1 MTEQTSHQD
10 DRETRVRR
18 PFGYRPY
25 LVPNDA
31 GRVLGEL
38 TAMYADG
45 DVDLEGIAMVLK
57 ASDDA
62 GRTLED
68 NALGV
73 LDALRAEGTLDAA
86 TYGRLRGAVE
96 RAGDEAGVYVMSTR
110 ERTDEPVGEGGFVE
124 NYTSRKG
131 DWPACPG

>member
-31 GRVLGEL
+31 GRVLDEL
-38 TAMYADG
+38 TVIYADG
-45 DVDLEGIAMVLK
+45 DVGLEGIAKVLK

-73 LDALRAEGTLDAA
+73 LDVLRAEGTLDAV
-86 TYGRLRGAVE
+86 TYERLRGAVE
-96 RAGDEAGVYVMSTR
+96 RAGDEQVGEAGAYGMSTR
-110 ERTDEPVGEGGFVE
+110 ERTDEPAGEGGFVDDF
-124 NYTSRKG
+124 TSAKG
-131 DWPACPG
+131 D

>member
-1 MTEQTSHQD
+1 MTKQTSHQD

-45 DVDLEGIAMVLK
+45 DVDLEGIAKVLK

-68 NALGV
+68 NTLGV

-86 TYGRLRGAVE
+86 ISSGCGAPSSGQATR
-96 RAGDEAGVYVMSTR
+96 RA
-110 ERTDEPVGEGGFVE
+110 
-124 NYTSRKG
+124 YTS
-131 DWPACPG
+131 

>member
-18 PFGYRPY
+18 PFGHRPY
-25 LVPNDA
+25 LVPNAA
-31 GRVLGEL
+31 GRVLVEL
-38 TAMYADG
+38 TAMYVHG
-45 DVDLEGIAMVLK
+45 DVDLEGIAKVLK

-68 NALGV
+68 NAIGV
-73 LDALRAEGTLDAA
+73 LDALRAEGTLDVA
-86 TYGRLRGAVE
+86 TYERLRGTVE
-96 RAGDEAGVYVMSTR
+96 RAGDEAGMYVMSTR
-110 ERTDEPVGEGGFVE
+110 ERTDEPVGEGAFVE

-131 DWPACPG
+131 D

>member
-10 DRETRVRR
+10 DRETRVRH
-18 PFGYRPY
+18 PFGHRPY
-25 LVPNDA
+25 LVPNPA

-38 TAMYADG
+38 TAMYVDG
-45 DVDLEGIAMVLK
+45 DVDLEGIAKVLK

-73 LDALRAEGTLDAA
+73 LDALRVEGTLDAA
-86 TYGRLRGAVE
+86 TYERLRGTVE

-110 ERTDEPVGEGGFVE
+110 ERTDEPVGEGAFVE

-131 DWPACPG
+131 D